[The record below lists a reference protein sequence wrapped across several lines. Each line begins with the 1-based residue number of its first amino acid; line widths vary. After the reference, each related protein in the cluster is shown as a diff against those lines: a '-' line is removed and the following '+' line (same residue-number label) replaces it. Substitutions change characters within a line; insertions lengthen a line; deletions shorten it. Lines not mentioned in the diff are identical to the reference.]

1 MSFLHSLSRVKTE
14 RVSGMNTSDRIR
26 NAAYAAMFAALLAVC
41 SWITVPGTV
50 PFTMQTFGVFCAL
63 LLLGGKLGTCSILL
77 FILLGALGAP
87 VFSGFRGGIGVLA
100 GTTGGYIVGFVFTGL
115 IFWAAVKLCGNSAA
129 VKTAA
134 LAAGLA
140 ACYAFGTA
148 WFVFLYTKNT
158 AEITFSAALFK
169 CVVPFIIPDCAKL
182 ALALWIAPLL
192 RRHIR
197 SLNST
202 I

>member
-1 MSFLHSLSRVKTE
+1 
-14 RVSGMNTSDRIR
+14 MNTSDRIR

-100 GTTGGYIVGFVFTGL
+100 GTTGGYIAGFLFTGL
-115 IFWAAVKLCGNSAA
+115 IFWAAVKLCGNSTA

-134 LAAGLA
+134 LAVGLA

-148 WFVFLYTKNT
+148 WYVFLYTKST
-158 AEITFSAALFK
+158 AEITFSAALLK